1 MSTFSSTLTRPE
13 NLVSDICTASAT
25 RTRAIEI
32 MKSLYQADQQ
42 AKYLN
47 LHSEVETLLQQLQCL
62 KQQRLAEENV
72 DSSVNCD

>member
-13 NLVSDICTASAT
+13 NLVSDISTASAT
-25 RTRAIEI
+25 RTRAIEM

-72 DSSVNCD
+72 DSSTNGD